1 MIERK
6 MKMAKRGDN
15 IHKRKDGRWEGRYKK
30 GRCPDGTIRY
40 GSVYGKS
47 YAEVK
52 QKLKDSVTFTESVA
66 VPKSH
71 ARNFEE
77 ILNLWME
84 SNRIRL
90 KGATINKYQN
100 LIDTHI
106 LPALGDTKMS
116 ELTSTVI
123 NAYLSEKIECGRLD
137 KKGGLSPSY
146 VKSIMLIINAAIQFA
161 VKEEM
166 CAPLKTPISKP
177 TLTKTELQILSCDEQ
192 RKLEMHLQLVEE
204 PSRLGVL
211 LSLHTGLRIGEVCA
225 LSWED
230 IDFANRIIKVRHT
243 VARVRN
249 TSEKTNS
256 QTCLIIDSPKT
267 KASVRDIPIPSIL
280 LPKLIAL
287 RKISTSKYVIS
298 DNNSFVSPRTLEY
311 RYHRL
316 LSESGV
322 KSVNYHTLRHTFATR
337 CIEAGVDIK
346 SLSEILGHAN
356 VGVTLNTY
364 VHSSMEMKRIQ
375 LEKLVSL
382 ST

>member
-1 MIERK
+1 MIERNIS
-6 MKMAKRGDN
+6 MAKRGDN

-30 GRCPDGTIRY
+30 GRRSDGTIQY

-47 YAEVK
+47 YTEVK
-52 QKLKDSVTFTESVA
+52 KKLKDAATLTGVFSVPQNREKTFG
-66 VPKSH
+66 
-71 ARNFEE
+71 E
-77 ILNLWME
+77 ILNLWMDN
-84 SNRIRL
+84 NRPKL

-106 LPALGDTKMS
+106 SPALGNTKIS
-116 ELTSTVI
+116 DLTSTVI
-123 NAYLSEKIECGRLD
+123 NAYLSEKMKCGRLD

-161 VKEEM
+161 VKEEI

-177 TLTKTELQILSCDEQ
+177 TLTKSELRILSFDEQ
-192 RKLEMHLQLVEE
+192 KKLEMYL
-204 PSRLGVL
+204 RLGTDPSKLGIL

-230 IDFANRIIKVRHT
+230 IDFTNCIIKVRHT

-249 TSEKTNS
+249 TSEKTTS
-256 QTCLIIDSPKT
+256 QTKLIIDSPKT
-267 KASVRDIPIPSIL
+267 KASVRDIPIPSVL
-280 LPKLIAL
+280 LSELVSH
-287 RKISTSKYVIS
+287 RKVSTSKYIIS
-298 DNNSFVSPRTLEY
+298 DKDTFVSPRTFEY
-311 RYHRL
+311 RYHRI

-322 KSVNYHTLRHTFATR
+322 ESVNYHALRHTFATR
-337 CIEAGVDIK
+337 CIEAGVDVK

-364 VHSSMEMKRIQ
+364 VHSSMEMKRTQ
-375 LEKLVSL
+375 LEKLISL
-382 ST
+382 SA